1 MIGVNHL
8 YSTLWKTK
16 RDYQTQKRQVVT
28 ESVEKHSKRQEN
40 EWCCNSEKVLLKY
53 IKTTTRSA
61 LKETL
66 HLYFRKKETAL
77 ERQWNTKE
85 TEC

>member
-40 EWCCNSEKVLLKY
+40 DAVTQKKY
-53 IKTTTRSA
+53 FWSISKP
-61 LKETL
+61 LPDL
-66 HLYFRKKETAL
+66 H
-77 ERQWNTKE
+77 
-85 TEC
+85 